1 VPQSPSSS
9 LTVTAAEAV
18 MQQELR
24 IENQDLSSS
33 VKPTNSADK
42 SSKGII
48 TSIVICLVC
57 IAKVVYQVALESTKR
72 WKSIL

>member
-1 VPQSPSSS
+1 MPQSPSSS

-33 VKPTNSADK
+33 VKSNDSADK

-48 TSIVICLVC
+48 TSIMI
-57 IAKVVYQVALESTKR
+57 
-72 WKSIL
+72 